1 MLFVEFH
8 DLQGGIVTRIFAIA
22 LVASL
27 ALASG
32 ASAKPSIP
40 LAKPVHNVSAEP
52 AFIEMPKDGGGL
64 TLYNPK
70 GAVVARCDKKDNAFA
85 NCKLEPG
92 VTLDDLMNAW
102 VRAYQDLGK

>member
-1 MLFVEFH
+1 M
-8 DLQGGIVTRIFAIA
+8 TRIFAIA

-27 ALASG
+27 ALASA
-32 ASAKPSIP
+32 ASAKPTIP
-40 LAKPVHNVSAEP
+40 LFKPAHDVSAKP

-70 GAVVARCDKKDNAFA
+70 GAVVARCDKEGDSFA